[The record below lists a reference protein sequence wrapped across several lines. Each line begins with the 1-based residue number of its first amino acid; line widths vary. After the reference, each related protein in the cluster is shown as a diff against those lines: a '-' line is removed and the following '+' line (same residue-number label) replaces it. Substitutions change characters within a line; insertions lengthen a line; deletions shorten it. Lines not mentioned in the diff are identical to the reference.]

1 MDISEK
7 TVVVGHVGRFESE
20 KNHTFLLDI
29 FAAFAK
35 EHPDTRLMLV
45 GRGVLM
51 DAMKE
56 KASSLGISSNVLF
69 MGEQRNVN
77 ELLQA
82 FDLFLMP
89 SFFEGQP
96 YVLIEAQCA
105 GLPCVVSDV
114 INDDICLT
122 PNVKKLSLQQVA
134 EEWAGQMA
142 EMLGTYIRKDESPVI
157 RQKGYDTST
166 TISYMQRVY
175 DGEL

>member
-1 MDISEK
+1 M
-7 TVVVGHVGRFESE
+7 
-20 KNHTFLLDI
+20 
-29 FAAFAK
+29 
-35 EHPDTRLMLV
+35 
-45 GRGVLM
+45 
-51 DAMKE
+51 
-56 KASSLGISSNVLF
+56 
-69 MGEQRNVN
+69 
-77 ELLQA
+77 
-82 FDLFLMP
+82 
-89 SFFEGQP
+89 
-96 YVLIEAQCA
+96 
-105 GLPCVVSDV
+105 VSDV